1 MAFFVVLILGLFSG
15 LLSSTVASDKGHDG
29 TAWFLVGLLLGP
41 LGLIASAGLS
51 DRKLRRYLRQ
61 IGEKQDAIK
70 PHQDREQKSK
80 NKSVGSFVLPKEA
93 NEKEVFE
100 KLVELLEK
108 KNYSEV
114 VRTIDKKK
122 LDFNSPLFVGRE
134 LIVQD
139 ENGETLVFVST
150 SGSLPEGLMWQVELI

>member
-1 MAFFVVLILGLFSG
+1 MAFFVVLILGVFSG
-15 LLSSTVASDKGHDG
+15 FLSSTVASDKGHDG

-61 IGEKQDAIK
+61 IGEKQNAIK

-108 KNYSEV
+108 K
-114 VRTIDKKK
+114 IIQK
-122 LDFNSPLFVGRE
+122 LLE
-134 LIVQD
+134 QLIRKSSILILLYL
-139 ENGETLVFVST
+139 E
-150 SGSLPEGLMWQVELI
+150 EGN